1 MTFKY
6 KLSARLALLK
16 DRVVA
21 VSPALLAAAAVF
33 ACEMPARLTDTG
45 SGTVAQLLVYP
56 KSMTIRTG
64 QAADFMAVALTSTGD
79 TAIAAVNWSVT
90 SGTITDTST
99 KGGRHYGR
107 YKAGTDTGTVKVI
120 ARGQGGAPS
129 DTATVAVT
137 LPPVASVSVSPA
149 SASLLPTQ
157 TAQLTAT
164 LLDSTGAV
172 LTGRIMTWSSS
183 STGVA
188 TVNGSGLV
196 TALAVGSATITVASE
211 GRSASSSVTVTTV
224 PVASV
229 TVSPPSGSLYVGQTV
244 QLTATPRDSA
254 GNPLTGRVVTWSSGS
269 TGVATVN
276 GSGLVAG
283 VGAGSATIT
292 AASGGKTG
300 TSAIPVQSVS
310 VASVTVSPAS
320 ASRFV
325 GQTVQLTAT
334 PKDSAGNPLTGQTIA
349 WSSDNS
355 TVASVSAS
363 GLVTAKAAGS
373 ATITAASGG
382 KSGTSAITVA

>member
-6 KLSARLALLK
+6 KLSARLALLR

-21 VSPALLAAAAVF
+21 VSPVLLAAAVVF

-79 TAIAAVNWSVT
+79 TAIAAVSWSVT

-164 LLDSTGAV
+164 LLDSTGTV
-172 LTGRIMTWSSS
+172 LTGRTVTWSSS

-196 TALAVGSATITVASE
+196 TAVAVGSATVTAASE

-229 TVSPPSGSLYVGQTV
+229 TVSPASGSLY
-244 QLTATPRDSA
+244 
-254 GNPLTGRVVTWSSGS
+254 
-269 TGVATVN
+269 
-276 GSGLVAG
+276 
-283 VGAGSATIT
+283 
-292 AASGGKTG
+292 
-300 TSAIPVQSVS
+300 
-310 VASVTVSPAS
+310 
-320 ASRFV
+320 V

-334 PKDSAGNPLTGQTIA
+334 PKDSAGNPPARPRQA
-349 WSSDNS
+349 CS
-355 TVASVSAS
+355 
-363 GLVTAKAAGS
+363 LVRRCS
-373 ATITAASGG
+373 
-382 KSGTSAITVA
+382 